1 MTHKY
6 LFTLR
11 PEYKNDVYF
20 PMMIGD
26 SIGSSQI
33 QLANIYDIQGNALL
47 ANEYVI
53 LDARYVFQRFQS
65 SAYLLIGSYCLVITV
80 ELSVYL
86 CR

>member
-33 QLANIYDIQGNALL
+33 QLANIYDIHGNALL
-47 ANEYVI
+47 VNEYVI
-53 LDARYVFQRFQS
+53 MDGSYLFQRFEP
-65 SAYLLIGSYCLVITV
+65 AIYLLIGLALIRKHS
-80 ELSVYL
+80 
-86 CR
+86 